1 MYNVKITVENLKV
14 PNDRCTGKF
23 KIFKNIMIMN
33 MIVYPY
39 KKESES
45 TPILPDSKQ
54 SKIDLN
60 QFINLTRCKDMR
72 KISLKGLFCPKSL
85 ESKQIILAMRI
96 ILFFFLFVTDKE

>member
-14 PNDRCTGKF
+14 LNDRCTGKF

-45 TPILPDSKQ
+45 TPILPD
-54 SKIDLN
+54 
-60 QFINLTRCKDMR
+60 
-72 KISLKGLFCPKSL
+72 LKGLFCPKSL